1 MKTSIA
7 YAAAALFAQALTLA
21 LIPVMSTGPA
31 AAMGSSSDANIG
43 AKANPDYA
51 EAEKLIKAK
60 DYKGAVPLLEKV
72 VKDEPKNADAIN
84 YLGYATRHLGD
95 NTKALAYYETALAIN
110 PDHRGANEYLGQL
123 YLILGD
129 LPKAEERLARLDK
142 ICFFGCEE
150 FDELKKAVAAYK
162 AKKSS

>member
-1 MKTSIA
+1 MKTWIT
-7 YAAAALFAQALTLA
+7 YAAGALLALTLSGTLSA
-21 LIPVMSTGPA
+21 GPA
-31 AAMGSSSDANIG
+31 AAMGSSSDANVG

-51 EAEKLIKAK
+51 AAETLIKAK
-60 DYKGAVPLLEKV
+60 DYKGAIPLLEKV
-72 VKDEPKNADAIN
+72 VAAEPKNADAHN

-95 NTKALAYYETALAIN
+95 TAKALAHYQTALQIN

-129 LPKAEERLARLDK
+129 LPKAEDRLARLDK

-150 FDELKKAVAAYK
+150 FNELKNAVAAYK